1 MAIPSLMNNFYKSY
15 WAHSFKT
22 GQENSVRNKSN
33 LEEKT
38 ECSFFKNVKL
48 IDSNTQVVLGAE
60 KGILPISL
68 MSWPVT
74 FSPNFLVADLHTGT
88 NHYVES
94 A

>member
-15 WAHSFKT
+15 WVHSFKT
-22 GQENSVRNKSN
+22 GQENTVRNKSS

-38 ECSFFKNVKL
+38 ECSFFKKVKL

-60 KGILPISL
+60 KGILPTSL
-68 MSWPVT
+68 MSWPVI
-74 FSPNFLVADLHTGT
+74 FSPNFPVIDLHAGT
-88 NHYVES
+88 DHYVES